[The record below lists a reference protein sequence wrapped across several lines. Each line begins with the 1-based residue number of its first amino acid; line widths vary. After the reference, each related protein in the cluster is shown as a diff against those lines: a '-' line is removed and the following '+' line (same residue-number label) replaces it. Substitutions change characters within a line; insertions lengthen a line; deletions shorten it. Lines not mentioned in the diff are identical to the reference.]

1 MSQIGLLITFVSLA
15 SAAALFCFNDKFR
28 KEFFRTAWSLR
39 ILVGAPVIVYLGS
52 SALLGSETVKGMLP
66 MVLMMTMQLA
76 FMMFAMIMQWVA
88 MMWIMS
94 RPRIDWYMP
103 GETYDELTWD
113 DYVGNDEI
121 RDRMRLL
128 LDFIQYP
135 EKYRK
140 QGAKLPKG
148 VLLLGPPGVGKTYL
162 ARIIAN
168 QAGVPIAIC
177 ESTSLQSP
185 FMAVAALSV
194 KALYRK
200 LRKLS
205 AQYGASMVFFDEI
218 DAIGMSRN
226 RGGGGQMGLG
236 MMGGFMG
243 GGAGGILNALLGCM
257 DGINSNEGFLK
268 KTGRR
273 FGLVGKGAKPAPL
286 TVITVGATNAPIES
300 LDSALVR
307 EGRFDWKFHVTTSG
321 DKGRR
326 EQIAYFLR
334 NRPHDNTV
342 DVDRLVSDFRGS
354 TPVTIDSVLNNAV
367 IKAVADRRTVINY
380 NDVREALWDKYFG
393 TPEPIDLNEL
403 DAERVAYHEAGHGII
418 DVLYP
423 MHGWACFGATIEPRG
438 KALGMVMSQPNVELH
453 TMTKE
458 DLCRRILVAVASR
471 AVEELRLGIEMNG
484 HSGDLNQATNAA
496 VAMLAQYGMG
506 EHYISFAGLGQPT
519 HPAVVTEAE
528 RLLRAHR
535 ILARRIVEVEMEAVE
550 ALAKA
555 LLQHKSIDGR
565 EVERIVLAVSQ
576 PKLTSISKE
585 VEAIYKELEAADKA
599 KAKAEGGN
607 VLTAGAPV
615 IARPAGEAEKP
626 AGSDDFGSG
635 FQLRQM

>member
-1 MSQIGLLITFVSLA
+1 MTIIGLVLTFVSLV
-15 SAAALFCFNDKFR
+15 SAAGLLCFNDKFR
-28 KEFFRTAWSLR
+28 KEFFRTTWALR
-39 ILVGAPVIVYLGS
+39 FLVGLPVVLYMLTT
-52 SALLGSETVKGMLP
+52 ALMGSEKVNSMIP
-66 MVLMMTMQLA
+66 MVLMMSMQLL

-88 MMWIMS
+88 MMWIMA

-121 RDRMRLL
+121 RERMRLL
-128 LDFIQYP
+128 MDFIQSP
-135 EKYRK
+135 EKYRA

-200 LRKLS
+200 LRKL
-205 AQYGASMVFFDEI
+205 AGQYGAAMIFFDEI
-218 DAIGMSRN
+218 DAIGMSRQ
-226 RGGGGQMGLG
+226 RGGGQMGIG

-243 GGAGGILNALLGCM
+243 GGAGGGILNALLGCM
-257 DGINSNEGFLK
+257 DGINSNEGFMR

-273 FGLVGKGAKPAPL
+273 FGLVRKGNKPAPV

-300 LDSALVR
+300 LDAALTR

-321 DKGRR
+321 DRGRR
-326 EQIAYFLR
+326 EQVKYFLR
-334 NRPHDNTV
+334 NRPHNGTV
-342 DVDRLVSDFRGS
+342 DINRLVSDFRGS

-367 IKAVADRRTVINY
+367 IKAVAVGRTEISY
-380 NDVREALWDKYFG
+380 DDVREALWDKLFG
-393 TPEPIDLNEL
+393 TPNPIDLNEL
-403 DAERVAYHEAGHGII
+403 DAQRVAYHEAGHGII

-423 MHGWACFGATIEPRG
+423 MHGWACFGATIQPRG
-438 KALGMVMSQPNVELH
+438 QALGMVMSQPNVELH

-471 AVEELRLGIEMNG
+471 AVEELKLGIEMNG
-484 HSGDLNQATNAA
+484 HSGDLDQATKTA
-496 VAMLAQYGMG
+496 VAMLAQFGMG
-506 EHYISFAGLGQPT
+506 DHYISFAGLGMPT
-519 HPAVVTEAE
+519 HQAVVTEAE

-535 ILARRIVEVEMEAVE
+535 ILARQIVKDEMAAVE
-550 ALAKA
+550 ALANA
-555 LLQHKSIDGR
+555 LIQKQSLDGR
-565 EVERIVLAVSQ
+565 EVEQIVLAVSK
-576 PKLTSISKE
+576 PKIESISKE
-585 VEAIYKELEAADKA
+585 VEAIYKELEAEDKA
-599 KAKAEGGN
+599 KAKVEGNILALPGPSPVADPAQAPNQLAEY
-607 VLTAGAPV
+607 
-615 IARPAGEAEKP
+615 GE
-626 AGSDDFGSG
+626 G
-635 FQLRQM
+635 FELRQM